1 MKKIPIWKNI
11 TLLVSIIVVLIV
23 ATFAWF
29 FTKQRGSIDDL
40 TLRVGKATY
49 VQVSGDKGENWSDDL
64 DIEFGVNKNFKE
76 ISGNGTVFYAPT
88 YDNIQLDDGSFA
100 TKIVKFSQV
109 TDQTK
114 YYEQELEFRS
124 DTMESIYLAPG
135 SSVTAVDED
144 GNSYIDGA
152 IRVAFFEVDAQGKEI
167 LKCIWAPNSQVE
179 YSYEENAFTREG
191 TVEPYY
197 YYQKI
202 PTLVDPEDLP
212 DGVPD
217 EVVQKISTANTD
229 ENGCGYNSTY
239 KYMWTNGE
247 NVPSNSP
254 AILKLDVLGEDEFYY
269 KTIKIRVWIEG
280 YDRECVSLLS
290 GQRFAMKLEFAAQK
304 GE

>member
-11 TLLVSIIVVLIV
+11 VLIISVIVVLVI

-29 FTKQRGSIDDL
+29 FTKQRGGLEDM

-49 VQVSGDKGENWSDDL
+49 VQVSGDKGENWSEDL

-76 ISGNGTVFYAPT
+76 ISGNGTTFFAPV

-100 TKIVKFSQV
+100 TKIVNFTQV
-109 TDQTK
+109 TDNVK
-114 YYEQELEFRS
+114 YYEQEIQFRS
-124 DTMESIYLAPG
+124 DDSESIYLAPG

-152 IRVAFFEVDAQGKEI
+152 IRVAFYEVDARGIET
-167 LKCIWAPNSQVE
+167 LKCIWAPNSLVE

-197 YYQKI
+197 YYQKTN
-202 PTLVDPEDLP
+202 TLVDPEDLP
-212 DGVPD
+212 NGVSS
-217 EVVQKISTANTD
+217 EIVQKIPTTNTD
-229 ENGCGYNSTY
+229 ENGCGYNAAY
-239 KYMWTNGE
+239 KFMWTNGE
-247 NVPSNSP
+247 NVPSDSP
-254 AILKLDVLGEDEFYY
+254 AILKLDELGEEDMYY
-269 KTIKIRVWIEG
+269 KTVKIKVWIEG